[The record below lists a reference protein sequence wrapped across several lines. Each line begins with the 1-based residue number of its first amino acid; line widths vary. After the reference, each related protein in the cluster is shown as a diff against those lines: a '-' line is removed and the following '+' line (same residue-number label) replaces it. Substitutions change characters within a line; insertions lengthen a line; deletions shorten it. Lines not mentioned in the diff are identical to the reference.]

1 MTFLEKISFLKESL
15 KLNDRQFA
23 KRYKINFALF
33 KKWKTGAIKPQ
44 VADINLLCKEFKLDP
59 IDFLSDSSTLGNP
72 GPNEHSC
79 NMVQEEDR
87 NNVIY
92 EDFSRE
98 DNSRYEEKD

>member
-1 MTFLEKISFLKESL
+1 MTLIKKISFLKESL

-23 KRYKINFALF
+23 KRYKINFATF
-33 KKWKTGAIKPQ
+33 KKWQTGEVKP
-44 VADINLLCKEFKLDP
+44 LLAEILPICKEFKLDP
-59 IDFLSDSSTLGNP
+59 NDFLNDSSTLGNP
-72 GPNEHSC
+72 ETNEHPC
-79 NMVQEEDR
+79 AMIQEDDR